1 MQAVCNLSKSL
12 LAALDPANT
21 TTTWRISGMSCLKKG
36 ILTPKGIT
44 GTPSCVGQ
52 GTIWFIIY
60 YILKLY
66 LQESV
71 RARTFT
77 TICWST
83 FFYSRHHCL
92 FELLILNETAC
103 FKCSFGM
110 KTKFIYTC
118 PGQKNVTATIF
129 GQLHACFNQWRFAKH
144 KARIQQQKPHCCKTV
159 PTIYNPIR
167 TCGRSSCF
175 DKTKNTVPV
184 CKFDCPRAPRPKLFF
199 HVRHQQAD
207 ALGARICS
215 TMRQRCQPAKFWGM
229 FSWLTQ
235 TWQFLSWHFG
245 WWPNTWPLVHHRL
258 QTSMQHKT
266 MQFFS
271 RTSAAGAAGKP
282 ETAKEISPWHP
293 HHENKWPKNKLH
305 TYVAKYVPTRAFYP
319 SPQMIFFSWETSA
332 TTRHIG
338 RAGCQMRGVKHD
350 TVNVTKKGVIT
361 LSNSLKVLEPL
372 VACGGLCQHQSPAG
386 WLRSSLEEARW
397 TLQRGL
403 CLSTWS
409 HGLPGRPARQTAA
422 TPDMW
427 FRVKQETE
435 QQRTPPRPRPTNP
448 PPPPQAQA
456 QQDNS
461 GGGDTR
467 KQQQQVEEFPH
478 LHLQG
483 HDCKGQEEQTLHAY
497 SWGDGDGNRMHR
509 KRPMVL
515 PSAET
520 CLTMR
525 SLSVLGNKRQ
535 RHQWRMAGRKAQWQ
549 PKHARTPTDPHNH
562 HRPRRFKPTTR
573 TWLARLLWE
582 ALGIQLARLVV

>member
-1 MQAVCNLSKSL
+1 MQALCNLSKSL

-83 FFYSRHHCL
+83 FFYSRHHCM

-118 PGQKNVTATIF
+118 PGQKNVTATSF

-229 FSWLTQ
+229 FPWLTQ

-319 SPQMIFFSWETSA
+319 SPQMIFFFLRDKRNYTA
-332 TTRHIG
+332 HRPC
-338 RAGCQMRGVKHD
+338 R
-350 TVNVTKKGVIT
+350 
-361 LSNSLKVLEPL
+361 LSNE
-372 VACGGLCQHQSPAG
+372 GG
-386 WLRSSLEEARW
+386 E
-397 TLQRGL
+397 
-403 CLSTWS
+403 TW
-409 HGLPGRPARQTAA
+409 H
-422 TPDMW
+422 
-427 FRVKQETE
+427 
-435 QQRTPPRPRPTNP
+435 
-448 PPPPQAQA
+448 
-456 QQDNS
+456 
-461 GGGDTR
+461 
-467 KQQQQVEEFPH
+467 
-478 LHLQG
+478 
-483 HDCKGQEEQTLHAY
+483 
-497 SWGDGDGNRMHR
+497 
-509 KRPMVL
+509 
-515 PSAET
+515 
-520 CLTMR
+520 
-525 SLSVLGNKRQ
+525 RQ
-535 RHQWRMAGRKAQWQ
+535 RHQERCHHGVKLAQSFGAPCGLRRPVSAPVTRRVTEEQSWGGQVNTAKGPMLVDLVTWSAWSTCTADCCHPWHVVPCKARDGAAANTTTTTPNKSATTTASASTTGQQRWGWHAETATAGGGIPAL
-549 PKHARTPTDPHNH
+549 A
-562 HRPRRFKPTTR
+562 
-573 TWLARLLWE
+573 LARAWLQGARRTNAACLLMRRRRRKQNAPKKADGLAKCWNVSHD
-582 ALGIQLARLVV
+582 ALTIGSRQQTAKTSMKNGWAQSTVAAQARQNAHWSSQSPRAKEI